1 MKEVEPAGHV
11 MFNSNAWVISDP
23 VVFWSIVTVVVSALV
38 VGVAISKAMSLA
50 EKERKEKEGGTN
62 T

>member
-11 MFNSNAWVISDP
+11 MFNSDAWVFSDP

-38 VGVAISKAMSLA
+38 VGVAVSKVMSLA
-50 EKERKEKEGGTN
+50 DKERKDKEGGTHS
-62 T
+62 

>member
-1 MKEVEPAGHV
+1 MKDIPEAGHV
-11 MFNSNAWVISDP
+11 MFNSNAWTMDW
-23 VVFWSIVTVVVSALV
+23 VVFWSVVTVVVSALV
-38 VGVAISKAMSLA
+38 VVVAIKKAMSLA